1 MSSQFAFNELLREL
15 CKHEKIVHVDQL
27 QASGRLLVGKH
38 HVLIMY
44 EEYIDPQSIEVQVDL
59 GEMPEAGS
67 ETLLCALM
75 MSNFIYGRCG
85 RSVSSID
92 PQTGNIV
99 MTMRLPFAPTL
110 TGADLAEDLR
120 RAVRQVDALWAEAMD
135 KLIATSVTESRNHPA
150 MLARSA

>member
-15 CKHEKIVHVDQL
+15 CVHEKIAHADQL
-27 QASGRLLVGKH
+27 LASGRLRVGKH
-38 HVLIMY
+38 LVQMMY
-44 EEYIDPQSIEVQVDL
+44 EEYIDPHSIEVRIDL
-59 GEMPEAGS
+59 GELPQAGS

-99 MTMRLPFAPTL
+99 MTMRLPFALTL
-110 TGADLAEDLR
+110 RGADLAEDLR
-120 RAVRQVDALWAEAMD
+120 RAVLQVDALWAEAME
-135 KLIATSVTESRNHPA
+135 KLAGAVD
-150 MLARSA
+150 